1 MTHLCQVDVY
11 FPLTLDLLENK
22 REDRINFLIAIGG
35 RAAYVILLA
44 KVINNCGLD

>member
-22 REDRINFLIAIGG
+22 REDRINFLIAI
-35 RAAYVILLA
+35 ALEFLLILDL
-44 KVINNCGLD
+44 IEIT